1 MIYTVTFNPAID
13 YVVRMEKLEIGSV
26 NRSREEAL
34 FYGGKG
40 INVSTVLKNL
50 GVDSVALG
58 FVAGFTGK
66 AIEEGVA
73 ALGVKADFITVSD
86 GVSRINVKL
95 KAGEET
101 EINGKGPNISDAEL
115 EELYKKA
122 KEEDADVVICDFYE
136 DIGDKRK
143 YIRQQPSDLD
153 HKTVLR
159 ELFQQL
165 HGSCC
170 NKLVKRA
177 CYNGDVRF
185 VPDLTFCED
194 LCFNALILRKE
205 IKIGYLPRA
214 FYHYEQNVNA
224 GSLTRN
230 SSPEQYVVLMNILE
244 KGLDTADF
252 QMIRPILIYSWA
264 YKAFLMRLYTDTQF
278 RSLFWK
284 YQLDFFRSILLSP
297 LCFKKVI
304 LLFISCWS
312 TQKWAYKIYEL
323 YKLHE
328 IRK

>member
-1 MIYTVTFNPAID
+1 MIPVISIIVAVYKAESCL
-13 YVVRMEKLEIGSV
+13 R
-26 NRSREEAL
+26 RC
-34 FYGGKG
+34 
-40 INVSTVLKNL
+40 
-50 GVDSVALG
+50 VDSLLAQTFQDYEILLVDDGSPDRSGEICDEYARKDNRVRVFHKENG
-58 FVAGFTGK
+58 
-66 AIEEGVA
+66 GVA
-73 ALGVKADFITVSD
+73 SARQCGMNNARGEYVIHADPDDWV
-86 GVSRINVKL
+86 
-95 KAGEET
+95 E
-101 EINGKGPNISDAEL
+101 PNML
-115 EELYKKA
+115 EELYGKA
-122 KEEDADVVICDFYE
+122 KEENADMIICDVWRDTSKKSTYVKQRLFILE
-136 DIGDKRK
+136 HCVMLKD
-143 YIRQQPSDLD
+143 
-153 HKTVLR
+153 V
-159 ELFQQL
+159 FQQL
-165 HGSCC
+165 HGSCW